1 MRRAMKML
9 KFILIFLVSVLVS
22 SISQIILKKSAVRKY
37 DSIIKEYLNVRVI
50 CAYAMFF
57 LSTLLTMY
65 AYTGVPLTL
74 GTLLEAAGYIY
85 IPVLSFFF
93 LKEKITP
100 RMVLGSLFIIGG
112 IIIYNL

>member
-1 MRRAMKML
+1 ML
-9 KFILIFLVSVLVS
+9 KFFLIFLVSVLIS
-22 SISQIILKKSAVRKY
+22 SISQIILKKSAARKY
-37 DSIIKEYLNVRVI
+37 DSLIKEYLNVRVI
-50 CAYAMFF
+50 GAYSMFF

-74 GTLLEAAGYIY
+74 GALLESAGYIY
-85 IPVLSFFF
+85 IPLLSFIF

-100 RMVLGSLFIIGG
+100 RMVVGSLSIICG